1 MKCHECGTE
10 IGADEKFCGSCG
22 APLVSTEPP
31 PEEAKVPAGAQ
42 TILTEAPL
50 LPASEPEEPEFPPPP
65 PPPPVPPL
73 VPPLVEQPEFMPPPI
88 EDAGYV
94 PPAPPPPPPPPVSN
108 EDKKKKTTL
117 IIVIVVV
124 ALLLLCCCCLIV
136 AIAMNWEQ
144 IVQAIETAM
153 LAAQGLKAF
162 V

>member
-42 TILTEAPL
+42 TILTEAP
-50 LPASEPEEPEFPPPP
+50 
-65 PPPPVPPL
+65 PL
-73 VPPLVEQPEFMPPPI
+73 VPPPVEQPEFMPPPI

-153 LAAQGLKAF
+153 LAAPGLKAF